1 MLDSFEGNPE
11 MARARRV
18 LSTLEPQWVWAPGER
33 LVKGAL
39 FLAAAF
45 AVIVTFAI
53 FLALAVDALEFFQ
66 RVSPIDFYLGT
77 RWTPDIEGLYGVLPL
92 VVGTLLIAGG
102 AALIGLPLGLSAAI
116 YLREYAPAS
125 VREVVK
131 PVLEVLAGIPTIV
144 YGLFAL
150 ILVSP
155 ILQTTFGA
163 LFFNGANAII
173 VIGIMI
179 IPMVSSLSED
189 ALTAVPT
196 DLRDGALA
204 LGATRF
210 EATSRVVVPAGFS
223 GIGSSFILAFS
234 RAVGETMIVLIAAG
248 QNTGIVLDIFRQMTT
263 LSGWIAKRATGDVAV
278 GETVYLAMFAVGFTL
293 FAMAL
298 VLNLTSDHLRAR
310 FREVYE

>member
-1 MLDSFEGNPE
+1 MLASEETPNR
-11 MARARRV
+11 ARARRA
-18 LSTLEPQWVWAPGER
+18 LSTLERVWVWAPGET
-33 LVKGAL
+33 LVRSTL

-45 AVIVTFAI
+45 AVLITFAI
-53 FLALAVDALEFFQ
+53 FLTLIVDAFVFFG
-66 RVSPIDFYLGT
+66 RVSPIDFYMGT
-77 RWTPDIEGLYGVLPL
+77 RWTPDIEGRYGVLPL
-92 VVGTLLIAGG
+92 VVGTFIIAGG
-102 AALIGLPLGLSAAI
+102 GALIGLPLGLSAAI
-116 YLREYAPAS
+116 YLREYAPAK
-125 VREVVK
+125 VREIVK
-131 PVLEVLAGIPTIV
+131 PTLEVLAGIPTIV

-155 ILQTTFGA
+155 FLQSTLGA
-163 LFFNGANAII
+163 SFFNGANAII

-189 ALTAVPT
+189 ALTAVPL

-210 EATSRVVVPAGFS
+210 EATGRVVVPAGFS
-223 GIGSSFILAFS
+223 GIAASFILAFS

-248 QNTGIVLDIFRQMTT
+248 QNTGIVLNIFRQTTT

-293 FAMAL
+293 FMMTL
-298 VLNLTSDHLRAR
+298 LLNLASDRLRTR